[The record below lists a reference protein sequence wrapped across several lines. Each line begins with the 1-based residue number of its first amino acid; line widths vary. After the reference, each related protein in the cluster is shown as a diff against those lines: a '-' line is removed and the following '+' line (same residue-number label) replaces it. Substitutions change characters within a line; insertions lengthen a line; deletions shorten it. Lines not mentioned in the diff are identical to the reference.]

1 MVKENPN
8 YTDAFQELQTIVQKM
23 EDANISVDEL
33 TQNIERATFLINICK
48 NKLSKTEEEVN
59 KIIEKNND

>member
-1 MVKENPN
+1 MVKEIPN
-8 YTDAFQELQTIVQKM
+8 YTEAFLELQTIVQKM

-48 NKLSKTEEEVN
+48 NKLTKTEEEVN

>member
-48 NKLSKTEEEVN
+48 NKLTKTEEEVN

>member
-8 YTDAFQELQTIVQKM
+8 YTEAFQELQAIVQKM

-48 NKLSKTEEEVN
+48 NKLTKTEEEVN

>member
-8 YTDAFQELQTIVQKM
+8 YTEAFQELQTIVQKM

-48 NKLSKTEEEVN
+48 NKLTKTEEEVN

>member
-8 YTDAFQELQTIVQKM
+8 YTEAFQELQTIVQKM